1 MNHLIALWRTLQ
13 SRNLKHPSLH
23 FASQS
28 DAVKFMDML
37 GGQEGFAAVTEATAE
52 DKDYYRLAGFHVT
65 WERIGGY

>member
-1 MNHLIALWRTLQ
+1 MNHLIALMRTLQ
-13 SRNLKHPSLH
+13 SRNLTPPALH
-23 FASQS
+23 FAKQS

-37 GGQEGFAAVTEATAE
+37 GGQEGFAAVTEATAD